1 VNIGDFGIVDGK
13 RDARFADLVMALDE
27 VDGIARFRISSIEP
41 NLLTNEIIEFVAQSK
56 RFVPHFHIPLQSGSN
71 AILRKMGRR
80 YLRELYEDRV
90 SKIKT
95 LLPHACIGVDVIVGF
110 PGETDE
116 LFLETYNFLNELDI
130 SYLHVFT
137 YSERANTRAVELEGV
152 VPMKKRNERSKM
164 LRILSEKKR
173 RKFYEEN
180 LGKTFTVLFEEDVEN
195 GMMHGF
201 TENYIRVAA
210 KYDPI
215 LINELKQVTLDE
227 ILETGNVGVKEPE
240 FVIGS

>member
-1 VNIGDFGIVDGK
+1 
-13 RDARFADLVMALDE
+13 
-27 VDGIARFRISSIEP
+27 
-41 NLLTNEIIEFVAQSK
+41 
-56 RFVPHFHIPLQSGSN
+56 
-71 AILRKMGRR
+71 
-80 YLRELYEDRV
+80 
-90 SKIKT
+90 
-95 LLPHACIGVDVIVGF
+95 
-110 PGETDE
+110 
-116 LFLETYNFLNELDI
+116 
-130 SYLHVFT
+130 
-137 YSERANTRAVELEGV
+137 
-152 VPMKKRNERSKM
+152 M

-180 LGKTFTVLFEEDVEN
+180 LGQTFTVLFEEDVEN

>member
-1 VNIGDFGIVDGK
+1 
-13 RDARFADLVMALDE
+13 
-27 VDGIARFRISSIEP
+27 
-41 NLLTNEIIEFVAQSK
+41 
-56 RFVPHFHIPLQSGSN
+56 
-71 AILRKMGRR
+71 
-80 YLRELYEDRV
+80 
-90 SKIKT
+90 
-95 LLPHACIGVDVIVGF
+95 
-110 PGETDE
+110 
-116 LFLETYNFLNELDI
+116 
-130 SYLHVFT
+130 
-137 YSERANTRAVELEGV
+137 VELEGV

-180 LGKTFTVLFEEDVEN
+180 LGQTFTVLFEEDVEN